1 MVLAGWIDGICIWI
15 GNTVVKI
22 RWNVDILH
30 FGIFSR
36 ISTLKYPISG
46 RIGRPTKPHIAP
58 SCVDVSWR
66 GLVMHHGGGLSLWRR
81 ILIKMRVVS
90 LTSYS
95 LDFVQ
100 FIGLFIMPVWLYLVR
115 IKNNSDFQCSDWI
128 KWVMWHGS
136 RGITWYEFYVISVGH
151 HFGGTFHAKP
161 RRLYWIKLNRFKPN
175 EPKPK
180 TITTN
185 LPKIFDPIHAARKCS
200 NSSRKKIEFN

>member
-1 MVLAGWIDGICIWI
+1 MCCGG
-15 GNTVVKI
+15 
-22 RWNVDILH
+22 
-30 FGIFSR
+30 
-36 ISTLKYPISG
+36 
-46 RIGRPTKPHIAP
+46 
-58 SCVDVSWR
+58 
-66 GLVMHHGGGLSLWRR
+66 GLVTHHGGGLSLWRR

-128 KWVMWHGS
+128 TWVMWHGS

-180 TITTN
+180 TITTY

-200 NSSRKKIEFN
+200 NSSRKKSSSIKTPNYDPDYDNLVRWKIWAEKITSKNFHIFKNKMLILLWKMEKML